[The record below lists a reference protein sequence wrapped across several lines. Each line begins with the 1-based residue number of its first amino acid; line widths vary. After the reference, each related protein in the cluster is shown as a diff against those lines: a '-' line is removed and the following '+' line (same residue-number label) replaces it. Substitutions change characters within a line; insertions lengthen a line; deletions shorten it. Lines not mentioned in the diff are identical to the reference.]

1 MKLYKRIAV
10 AASLFL
16 LPVSVFAAAG
26 YGAAGCGLGS
36 MVFGSKPGAEQVVAA
51 TTNGT
56 FGSQTFGITFG
67 TSTAF
72 DISGILP
79 HDPEAGALGVLGSI
93 LRALVG
99 YTSTPEWTTFAAW
112 LVYIVVVLYLYT
124 RPIRPSGA
132 PAAAPE
138 PTAAGA

>member
-1 MKLYKRIAV
+1 MDRHRPDLHR
-10 AASLFL
+10 
-16 LPVSVFAAAG
+16 
-26 YGAAGCGLGS
+26 
-36 MVFGSKPGAEQVVAA
+36 
-51 TTNGT
+51 
-56 FGSQTFGITFG
+56 G